1 MRFLLPALLLIAAA
15 TARAAQTQP
24 TWHLSLQL
32 HSLHEHTTEVD
43 LHDDTPGIGVM
54 RITPGLW
61 LTGAG
66 VFRNSLARTAGYA
79 YVGKQWP
86 IGKIQV
92 GGIAGLTHHYNF
104 NNGGIVPLAAG
115 MVTIPLH
122 DRWAIDI
129 LGIPRIDG
137 YTYTTVHF
145 ALRWRFR

>member
-1 MRFLLPALLLIAAA
+1 MRLLLPALLLLAAA

-43 LHDDTPGIGVM
+43 LHDDTPGLGVM
-54 RITPGLW
+54 RVTPGLW

-86 IGKIQV
+86 LGKIQV

-104 NNGGIVPLAAG
+104 NNGGIVPLAAA
-115 MVTIPLH
+115 MITIPLR
-122 DRWAIDI
+122 DRWSIDI
-129 LGIPRIDG
+129 LGIPRLDG